1 MTVMSREPAAVA
13 GQAARQQVDAGV
25 AELVGDPDR
34 PRAWTLLVDGTPQSH
49 VDLDD
54 PRHLEFEYV
63 RRLGHLIDVAAAG
76 GAPLRVLHL
85 GGGGLTLAR
94 YVTATRPGSVQV
106 AVDSDAALV
115 EFVRRELPLDQRSRR
130 GRGSGGGRIR
140 VRIGD
145 ARAEL
150 DKVAPASF
158 DLVVADLFVG
168 AHTPAHLTSAE
179 FAAAAS
185 RALTPGGSYAVN
197 IADGPPLAHARAR
210 VAGVMTVFE
219 HVCLIAEAPV
229 LRGRRFGN
237 LVAVGSRASLPVA
250 ELTRRAAGD
259 PFPARVIDGSDLDRF
274 VAGTRP
280 LTDASARPSP
290 LPPPGTFGRPL
301 WQHVP
306 MADHQAPDY
315 EVRQARA
322 EDAHQMARLFAA
334 VAAERDGIA
343 TEPPVDVAAVAVRF
357 VRDADHAIVAV
368 GRESIVGLLN
378 LHVSRHGFADIG
390 MLVDG
395 EWRGCGVGAALMD
408 AAVVKARELGLH
420 KLSLDVFPHNA
431 AAIALYRRSGFVE
444 EGRRVSQYRR
454 SSGELWDS
462 VMMGLLLEPAEPR

>member
-1 MTVMSREPAAVA
+1 MSREPAAVA
-13 GQAARQQVDAGV
+13 GLAARQQVDAGV

-94 YVTATRPGSVQV
+94 YVTATRPSSVQV

-140 VRIGD
+140 VRVGD

-150 DKVAPASF
+150 DRVAPASF

-179 FAAAAS
+179 FVAAAS

-197 IADGPPLAHARAR
+197 IAAGPPLAHARAR

-237 LVAVGSRASLPVA
+237 LVVVGSRASLPVA

-280 LTDASARPSP
+280 LTDESARPSP

-301 WQHVP
+301 WQH
-306 MADHQAPDY
+306 
-315 EVRQARA
+315 
-322 EDAHQMARLFAA
+322 
-334 VAAERDGIA
+334 G
-343 TEPPVDVAAVAVRF
+343 
-357 VRDADHAIVAV
+357 RDADHAVVAV

-390 MLVDG
+390 MLVDRD
-395 EWRGCGVGAALMD
+395 WRARGIGAALMD
-408 AAVVKARELGLH
+408 AAVTRAREIGLH

-431 AAIALYRRSGFVE
+431 AAIALYRRCGFVE
-444 EGRRVSQYRR
+444 EGRRVRQYRR

-462 VMMGLLLEPAEPR
+462 VMMGLFLEPAEPG